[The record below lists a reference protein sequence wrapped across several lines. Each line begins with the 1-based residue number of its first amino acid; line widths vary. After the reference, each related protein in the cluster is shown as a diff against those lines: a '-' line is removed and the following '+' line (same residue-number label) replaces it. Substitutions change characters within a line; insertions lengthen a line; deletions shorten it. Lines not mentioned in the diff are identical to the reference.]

1 MAHQRI
7 KDFWINKINGLII
20 THNVQPDEAD
30 WQDQI
35 NNTKIWIDFETV
47 GVRICKNIYAK
58 ANQSV
63 PTDNDIK
70 GDGYGR
76 LCGDTFKDLGLEY
89 EELVRVFQTKI
100 GVDPTDSALAVDG
113 AGNNILVDGNPIP
126 KWKYD
131 INQKIYNDSGKLTDI
146 PAGMDL
152 TDLLYNND
160 LFQKITDSVNGLPKL
175 ISRGLVAPNKPH
187 KWGCNWSYA
196 VNDAVLQN
204 YKNAKT
210 ERDNYD
216 NQIRKACGLNNTE
229 AIPNNWDDTF
239 KDVRL
244 YFLNTLK
251 IDDVGDLPPLP
262 SGKNLND
269 LITFYNNPPACS
281 TPCHISTHGDY
292 TTRHTES
299 EEFKRIKTKLNNKI
313 SDSELDNLLN
323 KVSNCSH
330 TDYDVIK
337 QERDDLKTENTE
349 LKEHEC
355 DSKVAQKEKEIITKI
370 ITDLSLSTERERE
383 NLLEAVITEIKGKLT
398 PPTGNSK
405 ELAAKQS
412 KITELETEITKLKAG
427 KPQNEVV
434 EKITEFS
441 KQLNLSENQI
451 SELKKADSYQALFA
465 VQSKMVESKLNSEV
479 QEKNHAQTLNYV
491 LGAISLGSLLILA
504 WVLINGTKNNL
515 LGIKSKKEKD

>member
-1 MAHQRI
+1 
-7 KDFWINKINGLII
+7 
-20 THNVQPDEAD
+20 
-30 WQDQI
+30 
-35 NNTKIWIDFETV
+35 
-47 GVRICKNIYAK
+47 
-58 ANQSV
+58 
-63 PTDNDIK
+63 
-70 GDGYGR
+70 
-76 LCGDTFKDLGLEY
+76 
-89 EELVRVFQTKI
+89 
-100 GVDPTDSALAVDG
+100 
-113 AGNNILVDGNPIP
+113 
-126 KWKYD
+126 
-131 INQKIYNDSGKLTDI
+131 
-146 PAGMDL
+146 
-152 TDLLYNND
+152 
-160 LFQKITDSVNGLPKL
+160 
-175 ISRGLVAPNKPH
+175 
-187 KWGCNWSYA
+187 
-196 VNDAVLQN
+196 
-204 YKNAKT
+204 
-210 ERDNYD
+210 
-216 NQIRKACGLNNTE
+216 
-229 AIPNNWDDTF
+229 
-239 KDVRL
+239 
-244 YFLNTLK
+244 
-251 IDDVGDLPPLP
+251 
-262 SGKNLND
+262 
-269 LITFYNNPPACS
+269 
-281 TPCHISTHGDY
+281 
-292 TTRHTES
+292 
-299 EEFKRIKTKLNNKI
+299 
-313 SDSELDNLLN
+313 LN